1 MFEGDGGENSQQ
13 AWGENEA
20 ADTAEQS
27 QSQVLQNQL
36 AHELRAPR
44 AQGDARGQLL
54 TAKSEPGERE
64 GSNVETANQ
73 QDKERAAPQKIEGL
87 LDAGSEHVLKR
98 FDHGVKSGV
107 GQNFLGLGEALE
119 SFIVERIDLRLS
131 LLQGCAGQLSQQ

>member
-36 AHELRAPR
+36 AHELRAAR
-44 AQGDARGQLL
+44 AQGDARGQLF

-64 GSNVETANQ
+64 VSNVETANQ

-87 LDAGSEHVLKR
+87 LVAGSDDVLNR
-98 FDHGVKSGV
+98 VDHGVHAAV
-107 GQNFLGLGEALE
+107 GPTFIAL
-119 SFIVERIDLRLS
+119 R
-131 LLQGCAGQLSQQ
+131 